1 MDKDKHLSHE
11 NDSHT
16 GRKREDEISAL
27 YNVYRSP
34 GKLVLDNTVV
44 GILYFKHLSRE
55 FDIVFLSFFGIL
67 VPKGTNLK
75 GNLL

>member
-16 GRKREDEISAL
+16 GRKRGDEISAL

-67 VPKGTNLK
+67 VPKGTNFK